1 MMMQWLRVIFVSLVA
16 AILLPQAVYAQINA
30 ASLARGQREAQG
42 NGMYGA
48 GIPGMDNTGMEG
60 REGMEGEQTDTTETK
75 KREKRAL
82 ESYYFSDTVRALKN
96 WKWTI
101 DEDYNRVNIMPLD
114 TVLADWRID

>member
-1 MMMQWLRVIFVSLVA
+1 MMQWLRVIFVSLVA

-60 REGMEGEQTDTTETK
+60 REGMEGEKTNLSWNYSAGTGNAGI
-75 KREKRAL
+75 R
-82 ESYYFSDTVRALKN
+82 
-96 WKWTI
+96 
-101 DEDYNRVNIMPLD
+101 P
-114 TVLADWRID
+114 DWL